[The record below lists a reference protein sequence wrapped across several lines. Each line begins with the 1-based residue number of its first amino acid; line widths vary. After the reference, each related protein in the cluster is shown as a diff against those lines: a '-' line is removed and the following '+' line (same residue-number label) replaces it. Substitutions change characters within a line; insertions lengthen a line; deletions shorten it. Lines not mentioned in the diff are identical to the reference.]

1 MGDPGLPDG
10 CSINDIPGCR
20 PVDEH
25 AERFS
30 DDHGDDLEMFQEFL
44 AVLSGS
50 ESSHAIDKKMMD
62 FLLEIEWIDREWDSY
77 LIESAKEDFYEQ
89 R

>member
-10 CSINDIPGCR
+10 CSINDIPGCT
-20 PVDEH
+20 PLDEH
-25 AERFS
+25 TDRFT
-30 DDHGDDLEMFQEFL
+30 DEHGDDLEMFQEFL

-50 ESSHAIDKKMMD
+50 ESSHAIDKKMMN